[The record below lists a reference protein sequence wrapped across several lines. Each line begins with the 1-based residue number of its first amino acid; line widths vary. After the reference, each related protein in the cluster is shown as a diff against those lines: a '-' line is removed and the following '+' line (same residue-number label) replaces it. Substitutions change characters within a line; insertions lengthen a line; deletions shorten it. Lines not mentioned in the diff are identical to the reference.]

1 MSPILG
7 TLASQFSGKPFSSFE
22 SISTVT
28 VGSGGVSTIEFTSI
42 PSTYTHLQIRYNG
55 QTARSDFNGDAL
67 GMRMNSDGGNN
78 YSFHILRMRENTS
91 TGVIA
96 ESGAT
101 QSQINFGYGSLI
113 GSASSSIFF
122 ANGIVDI
129 LDYKNTDKYK
139 TVKNL
144 YGTDLN
150 SSTSIGS
157 VFSVVGF
164 ASGLWQNANAITSI
178 TLTSAATGQDFKQH
192 SQFALYGIKGA

>member
-28 VGSGGVSTIEFTSI
+28 VGSGGLSTIEFTSI

-67 GMRMNSDGGNN
+67 GMRINSDSGNN
-78 YSFHILRMRENTS
+78 YSFHILRMKENTS

-129 LDYKNTDKYK
+129 LDYKNTDKY
-139 TVKNL
+139 N
-144 YGTDLN
+144 
-150 SSTSIGS
+150 STSC
-157 VFSVVGF
+157 VYVGP
-164 ASGLWQNANAITSI
+164 LWFCM
-178 TLTSAATGQDFKQH
+178 LDWCRK
-192 SQFALYGIKGA
+192 